1 MQAVILAAGKSTRCY
16 PLTLTR
22 PKPLLKVANK
32 MIIEHT
38 LEQLKGLVEEVIIVI
53 GYKKEMI
60 EYYLGKE
67 FQGLKLKYVYQDD
80 PKGPGEAI
88 MLCQEHLKDKFLVIN
103 GDDIYSRKDLE
114 KVARH
119 QYGVLTTEVEDV
131 TLWGIYELN
140 QDGAVKSFIEKPKE
154 SNSNLG
160 GAGVY
165 VFDKRIFDFKLEL
178 SPRGEY
184 EGTDYIVHLI
194 KAEEKVH
201 CEKVE
206 DYWLPT
212 PFPWSLLE
220 ANEYLVGNLKESK
233 IEGTVEEGAVI
244 KGKIVLG
251 KDSVIRSGAY
261 IDGNVVIGEKTTI
274 GPNCLIRG
282 KTAIGNNCYVG
293 NAVEVKNAIIGDG
306 TKVGHLSYC
315 ADSVIGGDCNFGAG
329 TITAN
334 WRHDNTGVKVMIKGE
349 KIDSKRRKLGIIM
362 GDKCKTGIHT
372 SFYPGR
378 KMNPQ
383 TFTLPG
389 EVVKADKE

>member
-32 MIIEHT
+32 TIIEHT
-38 LEQLKGLVEEVIIVI
+38 LEQLKGLVEEVIIVV

-60 EYYLGKE
+60 EYYLGKD
-67 FQGLKLKYVYQDD
+67 FQGLPLKYVHQDN
-80 PKGPGEAI
+80 PQGPGEAI
-88 MLCQEHLKDKFLVIN
+88 MLCQEHLKDKFIVIN
-103 GDDIYSRKDLE
+103 GDDLYARENFE
-114 KVARH
+114 KCLKH
-119 QYGVLTTEVEDV
+119 QYCVLATEVDDIS
-131 TLWGIYELN
+131 LWGVFGLN
-140 QDGAVKSFIEKPKE
+140 EDGSVKSFQEKPPEKKPGLA
-154 SNSNLG
+154 NT
-160 GAGVY
+160 GVY

-178 SPRGEY
+178 SPRGEL
-184 EGTDYIVHLI
+184 EGTDYITHLV
-194 KAEEKVH
+194 KAGEKVH

-206 DYWLPT
+206 GYWLPT
-212 PFPWSLLE
+212 PYPWSLLE
-220 ANEYLVGNLKESK
+220 ANEFLVGGLKESR
-233 IEGTVEEGAVI
+233 IEGLVEEGAII

-261 IDGNVVIGEKTTI
+261 IDGNVFIGEKTTL

-282 KTAIGNNCYVG
+282 KTSIGNNCYVG
-293 NAVEVKNAIIGDG
+293 NAVEVKNCVIGDG
-306 TKVGHLSYC
+306 TKIGHLSYC
-315 ADSVIGGDCNFGAG
+315 ADSIIGGDCNFGAG

-334 WRHDNTGVKVMIKGE
+334 LRHDKADVKVMIKGE
-349 KIDSKRRKLGIIM
+349 KIDAGRRKLGVIM

-378 KMNPQ
+378 KMGPE